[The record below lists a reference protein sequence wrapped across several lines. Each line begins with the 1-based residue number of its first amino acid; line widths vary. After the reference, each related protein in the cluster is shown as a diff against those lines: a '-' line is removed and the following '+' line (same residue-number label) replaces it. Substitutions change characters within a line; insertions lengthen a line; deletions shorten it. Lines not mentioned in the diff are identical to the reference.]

1 MSTSFS
7 DYNKMFVLNDLHFD
21 CLWSSQIFLANN
33 LASGL
38 GFILSLAVS
47 ASIVNSVR
55 RFCSSNVFPGAR
67 HLPFHLVLLFTH
79 IIFELLL
86 LRMHVSLTCHT
97 TWHNRGRV
105 PGAPRILFPFRLP
118 SLSFTGRLLSRMLRD
133 EAWRQTP
140 LRKCSFILLEAA
152 WLRRH
157 VLCSDLTGPA
167 SHRIRNAVAF
177 PSKLQREVWG
187 QGSCWSPEAHGH
199 GRGEEDLPKA
209 RCWGLSSH
217 LAPCVK
223 CPIVRWG
230 SGGSPKPKTV
240 TPQ

>member
-1 MSTSFS
+1 M
-7 DYNKMFVLNDLHFD
+7 
-21 CLWSSQIFLANN
+21 NN

-38 GFILSLAVS
+38 GFILLLAVS
-47 ASIVNSVR
+47 ASFVNSVR

-140 LRKCSFILLEAA
+140 LRKCSFILLGAA
-152 WLRRH
+152 WLHRH

-167 SHRIRNAVAF
+167 SHRIQKQLLFR
-177 PSKLQREVWG
+177 PSSSVRSGDRGAAGLLRHTGMAGEKRICPRRGAGV
-187 QGSCWSPEAHGH
+187 SPPT
-199 GRGEEDLPKA
+199 L
-209 RCWGLSSH
+209 L
-217 LAPCVK
+217 LV
-223 CPIVRWG
+223 
-230 SGGSPKPKTV
+230 
-240 TPQ
+240 

>member
-1 MSTSFS
+1 
-7 DYNKMFVLNDLHFD
+7 MFVLNDLRFD
-21 CLWSSQIFLANN
+21 CLWSSQIFLVNN

-86 LRMHVSLTCHT
+86 LRMHVSLTCQT

-140 LRKCSFILLEAA
+140 LRKCSFILLEADTFSA
-152 WLRRH
+152 LTSQDPLPIESGTQLLFHPSSSVRSGDRGAAGLLRH
-157 VLCSDLTGPA
+157 TGMA
-167 SHRIRNAVAF
+167 GEKRICPRRGAGV
-177 PSKLQREVWG
+177 
-187 QGSCWSPEAHGH
+187 SPPT
-199 GRGEEDLPKA
+199 L
-209 RCWGLSSH
+209 L
-217 LAPCVK
+217 LV
-223 CPIVRWG
+223 
-230 SGGSPKPKTV
+230 
-240 TPQ
+240 